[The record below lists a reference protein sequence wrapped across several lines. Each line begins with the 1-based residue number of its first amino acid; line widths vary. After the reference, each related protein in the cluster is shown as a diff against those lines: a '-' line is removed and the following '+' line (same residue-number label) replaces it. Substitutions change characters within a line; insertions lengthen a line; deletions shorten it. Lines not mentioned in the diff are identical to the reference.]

1 MASPGSW
8 GRWPRLELVRYTDF
22 LKATVFLAAAEAT
35 ALALVTVAV
44 GAARDDRT
52 LLIFSLAWWTVAA
65 LMGAWLGRRLQTTE
79 SIGALLADA
88 RSTTTLPEIRPAAVM
103 INRLWLLA
111 ASAVLAAGLSW
122 LFPQLAAVVAG
133 GAILIAL
140 AWRKQER
147 AVTAIEERDGVRF
160 YVVPTSPFKRIEI
173 VRTVGLRR
181 LRSVNGAGA

>member
-1 MASPGSW
+1 V
-8 GRWPRLELVRYTDF
+8 LYTDF

-44 GAARDDRT
+44 AGGRGDTT
-52 LLIFSLAWWTVAA
+52 LLIFALVWWTVAA
-65 LMGAWLGRRLQTTE
+65 TIGGWLGRRLETTE
-79 SIGALLADA
+79 SIGRLLADA
-88 RSTTTLPEIRPAAVM
+88 HSTTTLPEIRPAAVM
-103 INRLWLLA
+103 LNRLWLLA
-111 ASAVLAAGLSW
+111 VSAILAAGLSW
-122 LFPQLAAVVAG
+122 LIPQLAAVVAG

-160 YVVPTSPFKRIEI
+160 YVVPTSPFRRIEV
-173 VRTVGLRR
+173 VRTGGLRR